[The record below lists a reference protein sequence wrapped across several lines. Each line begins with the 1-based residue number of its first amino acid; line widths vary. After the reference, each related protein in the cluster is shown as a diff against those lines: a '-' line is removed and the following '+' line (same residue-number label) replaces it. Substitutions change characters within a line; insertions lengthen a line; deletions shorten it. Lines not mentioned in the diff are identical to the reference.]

1 MPCELIT
8 GFLYYKE
15 SDTMVRLG
23 LGNNN
28 MNNNNPRQF
37 TCLVE
42 FVTQF
47 YPKNKK
53 IVDGDWGIV
62 TVRVKQIEVDGS
74 MVGYNTIN
82 FNLEE
87 NQQYKMHIHSI
98 YKTITMRGNMLE
110 MYKDTLYKVKLV
122 ETYDSKFE
130 RWNYDIKTIQEIYDF
145 DTEEKQRKF
154 LLRIITEKQ
163 VDAIFNELP
172 NPMEVLEQ
180 RDVERLKEVKG
191 IGETTAERI
200 IKKFLASKDLGKAMV
215 ELGDYGLTNNMIL
228 KLVGEYGSPD
238 IAVAKVKNN
247 PYILA
252 DEVDGIGF
260 LKADEIAHKV
270 GFDPRAQER
279 CIAFIQYFFEQ
290 TVQEG
295 HSYVEGDVLMA
306 SIFDTLGDDYPM
318 ESVSASLRYLT
329 DRRKLWHNYD
339 KTVFALTKYYNVE
352 RLVASNIMR
361 LANAENNFYFE
372 NWEERIKEVEEKQG
386 WSYTDE
392 QFESIRGTLENN
404 VVIITG
410 YGGTGKTASVAGML
424 SVLGKDYK
432 FAQCALSGK
441 AGVNM
446 THVTGVEGH
455 TIHRLLGYRPQDG
468 FTYNYGNQLEHDI
481 IILDELSMV
490 DAPLFAQLLSAIK
503 DGAKLI
509 MLGDTGQLPNIGCGN
524 VMHDLI
530 ESGYIAIHQ
539 LTKVHRQAS
548 KSAIITESIKLRNS
562 EHIVN
567 LGFEGRKVLGEL
579 QDLEIVAY
587 KEREDKRVGEDGRGV
602 DLIMKEYNRLRPQ
615 TDNIM
620 DIAVLLPT
628 NTRGTSTYKINKL
641 IQDIEINHKQGL
653 NARGLEIKGKYP
665 YTLYIGDK
673 VINTKNNYKAQY
685 KELIGEDENGKPI
698 YKKIE
703 RPIYNG
709 NMGIVTSINHKDRE
723 VEIDFENVGKVTIDS
738 DGLDTIQL
746 GYAIS
751 IHKSQGATIPYTI
764 MGLDYTHFKML
775 SRELVYT
782 GITRAKKH
790 CVLVAETRALR
801 RATTTTNVITKQT
814 FLPFFLD
821 GQLSII

>member
-8 GFLYYKE
+8 GFLFYKE

-23 LGNNN
+23 LGNNT
-28 MNNNNPRQF
+28 NNNNSREF
-37 TCLVE
+37 TCMVE
-42 FVTQF
+42 FVAQF
-47 YPKNKK
+47 YPKNNKK

-62 TVRVKQIEVDGS
+62 TVRVKQIEIDGAMVD
-74 MVGYNTIN
+74 YNTID

-87 NQQYKMHIHSI
+87 NQQHKMHIHGI
-98 YKTITMRGNMLE
+98 YKTITMRGNLLE
-110 MYKDTLYKVKLV
+110 MYKDTSYKVSLI
-122 ETYDSKFE
+122 EAYDSKYE
-130 RWNYDIKTIQEIYDF
+130 RWNYDIKTIQEIYNF

-154 LLRIITEKQ
+154 LLRILTEKQ
-163 VDAIFNELP
+163 VDSIFNQLP

-180 RDVERLKEVKG
+180 GDVETLQEVKG
-191 IGETTAERI
+191 IGEATAERI
-200 IKKFLASKDLGKAMV
+200 IKKFLASKDMGKAMV
-215 ELGDYGLTNNMIL
+215 ELGEYGLTNNMII
-228 KLVGEYGSPD
+228 KLVTEYGSPD
-238 IAVAKVKNN
+238 IAVSKVKKN
-247 PYILA
+247 PHILA

-260 LKADEIAHKV
+260 LKADEIAHKM
-270 GFDPRAQER
+270 GFNPHSKER
-279 CIAFIQYFFEQ
+279 CDSFINYFFEQ
-290 TVQEG
+290 QVLEG

-329 DRRKLWHNYD
+329 DKEILWHNPD
-339 KTVFALTKYYNVE
+339 KTVFALTKYYNIE
-352 RLVASNIMR
+352 RLVATNIMR
-361 LANAENNFYFE
+361 LANAENNFHFN
-372 NWEERIKEVEEKQG
+372 NWEECIKEVEEKQG

-392 QFESIRGTLENN
+392 QFASIRGTLEHN

-424 SVLGKDYK
+424 SVLGQDYT

-446 THVTGVEGH
+446 SHVTGVEGY
-455 TIHRLLGYRPQDG
+455 TIHRLLGYQPRVG
-468 FTYNYGNQLEHDI
+468 FTHNYDKQLEYDI

-490 DAPLFAQLLSAIK
+490 DAPLFAHLLSAIK

-548 KSAIITESIKLRNS
+548 KSAIITESIKIRNS

-579 QDLEIVAY
+579 EDLEIVAY
-587 KEREDKRVGEDGRGV
+587 KEREDKRAGEDGRGV
-602 DLIMKEYNRLRPQ
+602 DLIMKEYNRLRPL
-615 TDNIM
+615 TNNIM

-641 IQDIEINHKQGL
+641 IQDIEINHKRGL

-673 VINTKNNYKAQY
+673 VINTKNNYKAVY
-685 KELIGEDENGKPI
+685 KEVIGEDEFGDPI
-698 YKKIE
+698 YNKVE

-709 NMGIVTSINHKDRE
+709 NMGIVTSINHQAME
-723 VEIDFENVGKVTIDS
+723 IEIDFENVGKVTIDS
-738 DGLDTIQL
+738 GSLDSIQL

-801 RATTTTNVITKQT
+801 RATTTTNVVAKQT

>member
-1 MPCELIT
+1 
-8 GFLYYKE
+8 
-15 SDTMVRLG
+15 
-23 LGNNN
+23 
-28 MNNNNPRQF
+28 
-37 TCLVE
+37 
-42 FVTQF
+42 
-47 YPKNKK
+47 
-53 IVDGDWGIV
+53 
-62 TVRVKQIEVDGS
+62 
-74 MVGYNTIN
+74 
-82 FNLEE
+82 
-87 NQQYKMHIHSI
+87 
-98 YKTITMRGNMLE
+98 
-110 MYKDTLYKVKLV
+110 
-122 ETYDSKFE
+122 
-130 RWNYDIKTIQEIYDF
+130 
-145 DTEEKQRKF
+145 
-154 LLRIITEKQ
+154 
-163 VDAIFNELP
+163 
-172 NPMEVLEQ
+172 
-180 RDVERLKEVKG
+180 
-191 IGETTAERI
+191 
-200 IKKFLASKDLGKAMV
+200 
-215 ELGDYGLTNNMIL
+215 
-228 KLVGEYGSPD
+228 
-238 IAVAKVKNN
+238 
-247 PYILA
+247 
-252 DEVDGIGF
+252 
-260 LKADEIAHKV
+260 
-270 GFDPRAQER
+270 
-279 CIAFIQYFFEQ
+279 
-290 TVQEG
+290 
-295 HSYVEGDVLMA
+295 
-306 SIFDTLGDDYPM
+306 
-318 ESVSASLRYLT
+318 
-329 DRRKLWHNYD
+329 
-339 KTVFALTKYYNVE
+339 
-352 RLVASNIMR
+352 
-361 LANAENNFYFE
+361 
-372 NWEERIKEVEEKQG
+372 
-386 WSYTDE
+386 
-392 QFESIRGTLENN
+392 
-404 VVIITG
+404 
-410 YGGTGKTASVAGML
+410 
-424 SVLGKDYK
+424 
-432 FAQCALSGK
+432 
-441 AGVNM
+441 
-446 THVTGVEGH
+446 
-455 TIHRLLGYRPQDG
+455 
-468 FTYNYGNQLEHDI
+468 
-481 IILDELSMV
+481 MV